1 MKLLESKNQLWER
14 CSQVCYI
21 ITLGMCTLFSISSVH
36 FWSCLCIFS
45 TILYQRSTFKMPTG
59 YDKKRGRERTVKK
72 KWNVDSNA
80 LSPRKYVTV
89 LIYWILK
96 RLLIITPLILIW
108 IENNLHNK
116 TKYKLQKIDKRNW
129 SNTNTKEIVIL

>member
-21 ITLGMCTLFSISSVH
+21 ITLGMCTLFSISFVH

-89 LIYWILK
+89 LTYWILK
-96 RLLIITPLILIW
+96 LLLIITPLILIW
-108 IENNLHNK
+108 IENNLRNK
-116 TKYKLQKIDKRNW
+116 SVKWIYW
-129 SNTNTKEIVIL
+129 ILIPRR

>member
-1 MKLLESKNQLWER
+1 MISFTNQNKDTHRPNVDETSKSQLWER

-89 LIYWILK
+89 LTYWILK
-96 RLLIITPLILIW
+96 LLLVITTLILIW
-108 IENNLHNK
+108 IKNTRRIL
-116 TKYKLQKIDKRNW
+116 L
-129 SNTNTKEIVIL
+129 NTNT